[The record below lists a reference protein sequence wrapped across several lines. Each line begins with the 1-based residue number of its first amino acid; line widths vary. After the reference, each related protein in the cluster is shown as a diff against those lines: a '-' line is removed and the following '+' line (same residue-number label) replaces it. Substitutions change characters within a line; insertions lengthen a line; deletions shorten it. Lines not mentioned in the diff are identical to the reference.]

1 MKMGKKEYNK
11 FIKYGI
17 ISFSVILIIYFSM
30 SMYFR
35 NHFYFGSVI
44 NGINATGKTAVELDK
59 EISAKVAAYTLE
71 LDERGNVK
79 EQIKASEIGLK
90 YDGNGK
96 SQELKDEQNSSPWI
110 SSLFKSKESKM
121 YKAVTYDEGKLKD
134 CFDKLACFDSKK
146 VTEPKNASVIY
157 SESGYQIVK
166 EVYGNKVKKDVLY
179 SNVVNAIQSGE
190 TKLNLDSANCYEN
203 PKYTSNSQKTI
214 DTKNSLDK
222 YAGSKITYTYNGGSE
237 VLDGSTIHNWLSTD
251 NDLTI
256 AFDQEKMKSY
266 VNKLA
271 RNYNTLGKK
280 RSFTTTLGTPVEVSG
295 GNYGWK
301 VNVNG
306 EIQDLISVIKEG
318 ETINKK
324 PKFSQTAVTNNVND
338 IGSTYVEI
346 NLAEQHLW
354 FYKNGSLVVDGDVVT
369 GNVSMNYSTPTGVYR
384 INYKEKDATLK
395 GEDYSQPV
403 TYWMPFNGNIGIHD
417 ASWRKAF
424 GGDIYLSNGSHG
436 CVNAPI
442 NVANTIFNNITAGTP
457 VVCYYQQ
464 VPKEVNQQT
473 SEQTNQQTSGQT
485 NQQVNQQVK
494 N

>member
-1 MKMGKKEYNK
+1 MKKEKKKCNK
-11 FIKYGI
+11 FIKYSI
-17 ISFSVILIIYFSM
+17 ISFSVMLIIYFSM

-44 NGINATGKTAVELDK
+44 NGINATGKTAEELDK
-59 EISAKVAAYTLE
+59 EASAKITSYTLE
-71 LDERGNVK
+71 LEERGNVK

-96 SQELKDEQNSSPWI
+96 SQELKEEQNSSPWI

-121 YKAVTYDEGKLKD
+121 YKAVTFDEAKLKD

-146 VTEPKNASVIY
+146 VIEPKNASVIY
-157 SESGYQIVK
+157 SEGSYQIVK

-179 SNVVNAIQSGE
+179 SRVVNAIQSGE
-190 TKLNLDSANCYEN
+190 TKLNLDSAECYEN
-203 PKYTSNSQKTI
+203 PKYISNSQKTK

-222 YAGSKITYTYNGGSE
+222 YVSSKITYTYNGGSE

-251 NDLTI
+251 SDLAI
-256 AFDQEKMKSY
+256 SFDQAKMRSY

-280 RSFTTTLGTPVEVSG
+280 RNFATTLGTTVVVSG

-306 EIQDLISVIKEG
+306 EIQDLISIIKKG
-318 ETINKK
+318 QTINKE
-324 PKFSQTAVTNNVND
+324 PKYSQTAETNNVND
-338 IGSTYVEI
+338 IGNTYVEI

-424 GGDIYLSNGSHG
+424 GGDIYLSRGSHG
-436 CVNAPI
+436 CVNAPK
-442 NVANTIFNNITAGTP
+442 NVANTVFNNITAGTP

-464 VPKEVNQQT
+464 VSKQVDK
-473 SEQTNQQTSGQT
+473 QTNQQTD
-485 NQQVNQQVK
+485 QQVNQKTNQ
-494 N
+494 